1 MKQLTVNEIPLM
13 YEGGRLFLEEAKFP
27 APFSEKSF
35 RSHWRVLI
43 SADLGEVWAEFE
55 NGKIVGAIGMAFLED
70 TFTNVPTAFEQFW
83 WVHPDHR
90 NSRLGLELW
99 HKFEERA
106 RERGAKR
113 LVMVHLASLN
123 LQGMFERRGYSLIEQ
138 TFAKEL

>member
-1 MKQLTVNEIPLM
+1 MKQLTVREIPLM

-35 RSHWRVLI
+35 GAHWRLLI
-43 SADLGEVWAEFE
+43 SAELGEVWAELVD
-55 NGKIVGAIGMAFLED
+55 GKIVGAIGMAFLED

-123 LQGMFERRGYSLIEQ
+123 LQSVFERRGYSLTEQ
-138 TFAKEL
+138 TFWKAI